1 MTTTPPQGSASVQA
15 PTPCYGIQSNL
26 PIPSRLNL
34 AGNISENW
42 KKWKQ
47 VWDSFEIA
55 SRLNQQE
62 DKYRVATFITCIGTE
77 ALEVYNG
84 LPFEN
89 EEDKDVMNTVLEL
102 MERHCI
108 GQTNVIYERYYFNNR
123 KQESGESFDTYL
135 TALKTLAKT
144 CIFGP
149 LTDELIRDRIVCGI
163 CDTGTR
169 KKLLQEPKL
178 NLQKCIDVCR
188 SAETTA
194 SQMKVMSGREEVNA
208 LNHKEKKDGRDAS
221 PKLVNCKY
229 CGRKHERSRDKCP
242 AFGKECA
249 KCGKTNHFAKLCK
262 QKLGGRQRRKERIHR
277 VRDAKT
283 SQDSSDEEYCFTIS
297 SQNLEEQ
304 SVKSVSSQPIKSKI
318 FATMEI
324 KGHPVRFQ
332 VDSGATCNVI
342 SKNDLPNEC
351 PIAHSKQVLSM
362 FNGSKMETIGKCRVN
377 LVNPKVDEECE
388 TEFVVVNND
397 CTPLLGSKT
406 VQKMKL
412 IKVRYEN
419 ISLVQE
425 KTEAMGLTMQQ
436 IAADFHDVFTGEGKF
451 EKKLHLEL
459 DTTIEPVKQP
469 VRRIPVA
476 MKPKLKQELTRL
488 EELGVIKAVDTPT
501 DWVSS
506 LVLVKKPNGKLR
518 VCIDPQ
524 PLNKALKR
532 SHYPLPVID
541 DLLPDFSKAKVFSV
555 CDVKNG
561 FWHVE
566 LDEDSSYLT
575 TFGTPFGRYRWLKMP
590 FGISPAPEYFQH
602 RLDQAIEGLPGVRT
616 VADDILISGEGDTVQ
631 EAVKDHDKKL
641 LTLLERC
648 REKGVKLNKEKFKL
662 KMTEIP
668 YVGHVLTRDG
678 LKPDPSKID
687 AIKGMRRPTDVK
699 GVQRLVGLANYLTRF
714 LKKLADICEPLRQLT
729 RKDAEWHWSDVH
741 ESAFKKIKEA
751 ASQAP
756 VLRYFDPAK
765 ETVLQCDASDTGLGA
780 TLLQNGQPV
789 AYASRSLTDTE
800 RNYAQIEKE
809 LLAIVFGAEKFNQYT
824 YGRKVIVESDHK
836 PLEVIYRKPL
846 VAAPKRLQRM
856 LLRLQKYNLEIGFK
870 PGQHM
875 YLADTLSRAPLP
887 NTTSRDEVLTIDKE
901 VEEIHMVE
909 FLPPRKASLDDIRKE
924 SLRDSTMQALQKVI
938 REGWPETKIDL
949 PNDVTPYF
957 NVRDELSA
965 QDGIIFKGDRC
976 VVPKSLRPEV
986 LSRIH
991 RSHIGVEGCLRRA
1004 RESVFWPGMNTA
1016 VKNFVRQCETC
1027 RTFEISQQKETLH
1040 PHEVPDRP
1048 WSKVGVDL
1056 FETNNR
1062 HYLVTVDYHS
1072 NYWEVDR
1079 LESSTTS
1086 KAVIYK
1092 LKQHFARHGIP
1103 NTVFS
1108 DNGPQFD
1115 SDEFRRF
1122 ARDWEFNHLTSSPG
1136 HSQSNGMAESAV
1148 KTVKRL
1154 IKKANKDGTD
1164 PWLAILD
1171 HRNTPTEG
1179 MKSSPAQRLMSRRTR
1194 TLLPTSEKL
1203 LKPKLAENVQEGKWK
1218 TRTKQAFYYNRN
1230 ARDLPPLKTGDSV
1243 RIQPTSNPKATWKK
1257 ATVQEQVNMRSYKV
1271 LTEDGSALRR
1281 NRRHLKATTKESHT
1295 PTTQMPKQTE
1305 LPSPSKHIEQETNAS
1320 GHSSSEVAKPQEPAV
1335 EQPAT
1340 DLASQASKGNQTRSG
1355 RITKPPSYLKDFVR

>member
-1 MTTTPPQGSASVQA
+1 
-15 PTPCYGIQSNL
+15 
-26 PIPSRLNL
+26 
-34 AGNISENW
+34 
-42 KKWKQ
+42 
-47 VWDSFEIA
+47 
-55 SRLNQQE
+55 
-62 DKYRVATFITCIGTE
+62 
-77 ALEVYNG
+77 
-84 LPFEN
+84 
-89 EEDKDVMNTVLEL
+89 
-102 MERHCI
+102 
-108 GQTNVIYERYYFNNR
+108 
-123 KQESGESFDTYL
+123 
-135 TALKTLAKT
+135 
-144 CIFGP
+144 
-149 LTDELIRDRIVCGI
+149 
-163 CDTGTR
+163 
-169 KKLLQEPKL
+169 
-178 NLQKCIDVCR
+178 
-188 SAETTA
+188 
-194 SQMKVMSGREEVNA
+194 
-208 LNHKEKKDGRDAS
+208 
-221 PKLVNCKY
+221 
-229 CGRKHERSRDKCP
+229 
-242 AFGKECA
+242 
-249 KCGKTNHFAKLCK
+249 
-262 QKLGGRQRRKERIHR
+262 
-277 VRDAKT
+277 
-283 SQDSSDEEYCFTIS
+283 
-297 SQNLEEQ
+297 
-304 SVKSVSSQPIKSKI
+304 
-318 FATMEI
+318 
-324 KGHPVRFQ
+324 
-332 VDSGATCNVI
+332 
-342 SKNDLPNEC
+342 
-351 PIAHSKQVLSM
+351 
-362 FNGSKMETIGKCRVN
+362 
-377 LVNPKVDEECE
+377 
-388 TEFVVVNND
+388 
-397 CTPLLGSKT
+397 
-406 VQKMKL
+406 
-412 IKVRYEN
+412 
-419 ISLVQE
+419 
-425 KTEAMGLTMQQ
+425 
-436 IAADFHDVFTGEGKF
+436 
-451 EKKLHLEL
+451 
-459 DTTIEPVKQP
+459 
-469 VRRIPVA
+469 

-541 DLLPDFSKAKVFSV
+541 DLLPDLSKAKVFSV

-590 FGISPAPEYFQH
+590 FGISPAPKYFQH

-648 REKGVKLNKEKFKL
+648 REKEVKLNKEKFKL
-662 KMTEIP
+662 RMTEIP

-687 AIKGMRRPTDVK
+687 AIKDMSRPTDVK

-765 ETVLQCDASDTGLGA
+765 ATVLQCDASDTGLGA

-909 FLPPRKASLDDIRKE
+909 FLPLRKASLDDIRKE
-924 SLRDSTMQALQKVI
+924 SLRDSTMQALEKVI

-949 PNDVTPYF
+949 PCDVTPYF

-1062 HYLVTVDYHS
+1062 HYLVTVDYYS

-1171 HRNTPTEG
+1171 HRNTPSEG

-1203 LKPKLAENVQEGKWK
+1203 LKPKLSESVQEEKWK

-1243 RIQPTSNPKATWKK
+1243 RIQPTSNPKAPWKK
-1257 ATVQEQVNMRSYKV
+1257 ATVQEQVNVRSYKV

-1281 NRRHLKATTKESHT
+1281 NRRHLKATTESHT
-1295 PTTQMPKQTE
+1295 PTTQMPQQTE
-1305 LPSPSKHIEQETNAS
+1305 FPSPPKHIEQETNAS
-1320 GHSSSEVAKPQEPAV
+1320 GHSSSEVAKPQEPAIK
-1335 EQPAT
+1335 QPAT

-1355 RITKPPSYLKDFVR
+1355 RITKPPSYLNDFVR

>member
-1 MTTTPPQGSASVQA
+1 
-15 PTPCYGIQSNL
+15 
-26 PIPSRLNL
+26 
-34 AGNISENW
+34 
-42 KKWKQ
+42 
-47 VWDSFEIA
+47 
-55 SRLNQQE
+55 
-62 DKYRVATFITCIGTE
+62 
-77 ALEVYNG
+77 
-84 LPFEN
+84 
-89 EEDKDVMNTVLEL
+89 
-102 MERHCI
+102 
-108 GQTNVIYERYYFNNR
+108 
-123 KQESGESFDTYL
+123 
-135 TALKTLAKT
+135 
-144 CIFGP
+144 
-149 LTDELIRDRIVCGI
+149 
-163 CDTGTR
+163 
-169 KKLLQEPKL
+169 
-178 NLQKCIDVCR
+178 
-188 SAETTA
+188 
-194 SQMKVMSGREEVNA
+194 
-208 LNHKEKKDGRDAS
+208 
-221 PKLVNCKY
+221 
-229 CGRKHERSRDKCP
+229 
-242 AFGKECA
+242 
-249 KCGKTNHFAKLCK
+249 
-262 QKLGGRQRRKERIHR
+262 
-277 VRDAKT
+277 
-283 SQDSSDEEYCFTIS
+283 
-297 SQNLEEQ
+297 
-304 SVKSVSSQPIKSKI
+304 
-318 FATMEI
+318 
-324 KGHPVRFQ
+324 
-332 VDSGATCNVI
+332 
-342 SKNDLPNEC
+342 
-351 PIAHSKQVLSM
+351 
-362 FNGSKMETIGKCRVN
+362 METIGKCRVN

-541 DLLPDFSKAKVFSV
+541 DLLPDLSKAKVFSV

-909 FLPPRKASLDDIRKE
+909 FLPLRKASLDDIRKE

-1062 HYLVTVDYHS
+1062 HYLVTVDYYS

-1171 HRNTPTEG
+1171 HRNTPSEG

-1203 LKPKLAENVQEGKWK
+1203 LKPKLAENVQEEKWK

-1243 RIQPTSNPKATWKK
+1243 RIQPTSNPKAPWKK

-1320 GHSSSEVAKPQEPAV
+1320 GHSSSEVAKPQEPAI